1 MMKNGF
7 LIGLILFSSLYVS
20 GQIDSVLNLP
30 SYLLTMDHPVENTDS
45 IGQLL
50 PHLVGVDKVS
60 ALCELSLSFLNVK
73 QQPEIAGEFAL
84 DARKL
89 SDQIGFD
96 EGIIMANLLLAEIFF
111 RAENDTVKAIRN
123 LQQAEKLFDDHTHW
137 TLKYRIW
144 FDAGQKFALLQSI
157 DSAIYY
163 YSKPLNELNKD
174 TAWLAHIGAYYWLNQ
189 YLKMQN
195 EHERIR
201 QNHQQNLQLLFDYPQ
216 YRNVFGP
223 ISFYSKVEYIC
234 MDFAIYGD
242 YQFAIQTCRRMLN
255 SILAEQ
261 ASNAASDMFYAKF
274 LGRMARCYHHWGKYD
289 SAIIFHDSAIRE
301 FDKTLSAQRIKIMSN
316 DGYPGY
322 SEWAINM
329 ANQLEEKAGVLI
341 KTGKFKEA
349 EADIYQSLSMR
360 RKEADM
366 LGVAM
371 CFDKLGDLNSRLG
384 KFSDALNN
392 YDSALYIK
400 DVFLDEFTK
409 KHGRRSA
416 AHWVSMTSESIA
428 ETLLKIG
435 KLYIDRDLTQVGLEF
450 MVKSLEKSRE
460 IGSYKGEAEALC
472 ELGNTYLILE
482 KSDSALACYK
492 RATMIYEDFEHLPGQ
507 GITHENM
514 GNYYLAV
521 GNQMEAMREYRIAQN
536 LFEQSEMLRDLAR
549 VLVAQGALYFKR
561 KQFDH
566 ALQKYESAL
575 EIANPLEIKQVM
587 LSCHMALAEIFALKT
602 DFSKAFLHSKEL
614 MHLKDE
620 LFTVETNKQ
629 ITEIA
634 TQYET
639 RQKEQRILLLENEKA
654 LAENKAFRTRTW
666 FFGFIGFMILMLL
679 WVMLYIRQ
687 NKIRNEHE
695 KTNLQ
700 QRLLRSQMNPHFIF
714 NALSSVQNAI
724 LNDEPQVASRY
735 LTRFSKLM
743 RNILES
749 SAIETITLEE
759 ELNTI
764 ENYLALQKIRFG
776 DKFSYEID
784 VDETI
789 DTGAVTIP
797 PMLAQPFIEN
807 SIEHGFRQKVT
818 PGLIQVRIS
827 QQTRTLTLEVEDDGI
842 GRKKAAE
849 LRQKDKKDYKSMATV
864 LTQERIQV
872 LNKEKKRKITL
883 DIIDL
888 ADKNG
893 DACGTLVRF
902 RIPV

>member
-20 GQIDSVLNLP
+20 GQIDSVLKLP
-30 SYLLTMDHPVENTDS
+30 SYLLTMGIPVENTDS
-45 IGQLL
+45 IVQLL
-50 PHLVGVDKVS
+50 PHLGGVEKVS
-60 ALCELSLSFLNVK
+60 ALCELSLAFLNVK
-73 QQPEIAGEFAL
+73 QQPEIAREFAL

-89 SDQIGFD
+89 SDQIGFN
-96 EGIIMANLLLAEIFF
+96 EGIIMANLLLAEIIF
-111 RAENDTVKAIRN
+111 RAEHDTVKAIRT
-123 LQQAEKLFDDHTHW
+123 LQQAEKLFDVHTHW
-137 TLKYRIW
+137 SLKYRIW

-195 EHERIR
+195 EHEQIR
-201 QNHQQNLQLLFDYPQ
+201 QNHKQNLQLLFDYPQ
-216 YRNVFGP
+216 YRSVFGP

-234 MDFAIYGD
+234 MDFALYGD
-242 YQFAIQTCRRMLN
+242 YQFAIQTCRRMLDT
-255 SILAEQ
+255 ILAGQ
-261 ASNAASDMFYAKF
+261 ASNAVSDMFFAKF
-274 LGRMARCYHHWGKYD
+274 IGRMARCYHHWGKYD
-289 SAIIFHDSAIRE
+289 SAIIFHDSAIRA
-301 FDKTLSAQRIKIMSN
+301 FDVTLSSHRVKIMSN

-322 SEWAINM
+322 KEWAINM

-349 EADIYQSLSMR
+349 ETDIYQSLHMR
-360 RKEADM
+360 HKEADK

-371 CFDKLGDLNSRLG
+371 CYDKLGELNARLG

-400 DVFLDEFTK
+400 DVFLDGFTK
-409 KHGRRSA
+409 KHGQMSA
-416 AHWVSMTSESIA
+416 SHWVSLTNESIA

-435 KLYIDRDLTQVGLEF
+435 KLYVERDLFQAGLEF
-450 MVKSLEKSRE
+450 MSKSLQKSRQ
-460 IGSYKGEAEALC
+460 IGTYKGEAEALC
-472 ELGNTYLILE
+472 ELGDTYLMLQ
-482 KSDSALACYK
+482 KVDSALVCYQ
-492 RATMIYEDFEHLPGQ
+492 RATMIYEDFKHLPGQ
-507 GITHENM
+507 GTTHKNM

-521 GNQMEAMREYRIAQN
+521 DDQKSAMLEYRKAQS

-549 VLVAQGALYFKR
+549 VHAAQGEIYLR
-561 KQFDH
+561 RQQFDH
-566 ALQKYESAL
+566 ALLKYESAL
-575 EIANPLEIKQVM
+575 ELAGPLEIKKVM
-587 LSCHMALAEIFALKT
+587 LDCHSALAEIYALKNN
-602 DFSKAFLHSKEL
+602 FNKAYLHTKEL
-614 MHLKDE
+614 MLLKDE
-620 LFTVETNKQ
+620 LFTIETNKQ

-639 RQKEQRILLLENEKA
+639 QQKEQKILLLENEKA
-654 LAENKAFRTRTW
+654 LVEIKAFRTRTW
-666 FFGFIGFMILMLL
+666 FFGFIGFMILTLL
-679 WVMLYIRQ
+679 WVMLYIGQ

-724 LNDEPQVASRY
+724 LNDQPSVASRY

-743 RNILES
+743 RNILDS
-749 SAIETITLEE
+749 STIETIPLEE

-764 ENYLALQKIRFG
+764 ENYLALQKIRFN
-776 DKFSYEID
+776 DKFDYEID
-784 VDETI
+784 IDDTI
-789 DTGAVTIP
+789 DTVAVTIP

-807 SIEHGFRQKVT
+807 SIEHGFRQKES

-827 QQTRTLTLEVEDDGI
+827 QQANTLKLEVEDDGI

-864 LTQERIQV
+864 LTQERIRA
-872 LNKEKKRKITL
+872 LNKGKKRKITL

-893 DACGTLVRF
+893 EASGTSVRF
-902 RIPV
+902 LIPV